1 MELVY
6 WGAGTDLSPLVLAEL
21 SNVQVF
27 HFVDTLPHYPH
38 YSGCFGQYIDTHFC
52 EIIRY
57 LAVEHL
63 KWTLES
69 ENDQLMVFRRRNRV
83 LYYHIN
89 TRADQTMDLLNQA
102 DVVWIKGFLPPI
114 TRDTVLTA
122 KRHPHVYCP
131 KGSAQM
137 MGLMKGE
144 YTRIG
149 EIGFVGWDASHGL
162 EGIAFERFFDSPGW
176 NAEKEKRKWW
186 LNLAKWM
193 CKTRTRIKNDED
205 SDEEVVTSSSEDD
218 DEADE
223 ADEVDD

>member
-6 WGAGTDLSPLVLAEL
+6 WGAGTDLSPLVLSEL

-27 HFVDTLPHYPH
+27 HFVDALPNEPHYP
-38 YSGCFGQYIDTHFC
+38 GCFGQYIDTHFC

-83 LYYHIN
+83 LNYHIN

-102 DVVWIKGFLPPI
+102 DVVWIRGFLPPI

-122 KRHPHVYCP
+122 KRHPHIYCD
-131 KGSAQM
+131 KGLTQM
-137 MGLMKGE
+137 IGLRKGE

-149 EIGFVGWDASHGL
+149 EIGFVGWNAYSGL
-162 EGIAFERFFDSPGW
+162 EAIAFERFFDSPGW
-176 NAEKEKRKWW
+176 NAEKAKRNRW
-186 LNLAKWM
+186 LDLAKSM
-193 CKTRTRIKNDED
+193 SKTRTRIKNEED
-205 SDEEVVTSSSEDD
+205 VISESESENDDDD
-218 DEADE
+218 DEGNASE
-223 ADEVDD
+223 